1 MMSKL
6 TIGDVAD
13 ALGVSKTTVSRAI
26 SGKGRISEE
35 TTRRVIDYIERH
47 NYRPNVMAR
56 GLAQSRTFNIGVI
69 YPAGHDVLNLPVY
82 HRCLQGIGDVAV
94 AAGYDILLSFME
106 ESDDRDLKRLVEHR
120 KVDGV
125 ILICIPKNDSL
136 IDYLRDAE
144 VPFVAI
150 GEDLDPAAVPTLG
163 TAAAEAL
170 LRMLDKK
177 ASEPSLP
184 TDHTIHTGEN
194 AS

>member
-1 MMSKL
+1 MMCKL

-106 ESDDRDLKRLVEHR
+106 ESWLRNVYPNPPLAPIIATLAFFLSIDLSRF
-120 KVDGV
+120 
-125 ILICIPKNDSL
+125 S
-136 IDYLRDAE
+136 
-144 VPFVAI
+144 
-150 GEDLDPAAVPTLG
+150 
-163 TAAAEAL
+163 
-170 LRMLDKK
+170 
-177 ASEPSLP
+177 
-184 TDHTIHTGEN
+184 
-194 AS
+194 